1 MDSTIRQ
8 QSGSAYFAEHMQ
20 SGAYAALG
28 KSRMVERNINHFLT
42 GRWF

>member
-20 SGAYAALG
+20 SGASTALG
-28 KSRMVERNINHFLT
+28 KIRKVEETSTIFY
-42 GRWF
+42 